1 MCSLWLE
8 VNDCVEASA
17 KRYWTDWVYGV
28 QFEHE
33 KVLIFPIRITGRRVP
48 STELRNNNQNRARA
62 TRNGLRCAP
71 PDPDRDCPLMVRVI
85 DHAASCVQ
93 WRVDMHK
100 KPPTTVSHKPP
111 RTLNN
116 ARTPIDC
123 ILELTDRAT
132 GESDRLSLGAP
143 CKTEYVGVATHMWMP
158 QNADMLPILGDAT
171 FLQVKT
177 YQAAGMGIPLWPPG
191 SGIQPERMFADR
203 AEAFDAIFARW
214 VETDADALPNA
225 KDIVD
230 ATLEG
235 RRLAIHATFE
245 LNGVSARLDMPVKC
259 INVNERDWEYQVDSG
274 PIIVPFEPR
283 SDGGL
288 ISMAQLAFV
297 ASNRF
302 DYAEFLVRT
311 PTDAGGGVLV
321 HHYTTV
327 VKADWQAEYFAL
339 R

>member
-1 MCSLWLE
+1 
-8 VNDCVEASA
+8 
-17 KRYWTDWVYGV
+17 
-28 QFEHE
+28 
-33 KVLIFPIRITGRRVP
+33 
-48 STELRNNNQNRARA
+48 
-62 TRNGLRCAP
+62 
-71 PDPDRDCPLMVRVI
+71 MVRVI

-93 WRVDMHK
+93 WRVDMLK

-123 ILELTDRAT
+123 ILELTDPAT

-143 CKTEYVGVATHMWMP
+143 CKTEYVGVPTDMWMP

-203 AEAFDAIFARW
+203 AEAFDDVFARW
-214 VETDADALPNA
+214 VETDADPLPTP

-235 RRLAIHATFE
+235 RRLAVHATFE
-245 LNGVSARLDMPVKC
+245 LNGLQARLDMPVKC
-259 INVNERDWEYQVDSG
+259 LNVNERDWEYQIDSG

-283 SDGGL
+283 GEAGL
-288 ISMAQLAFV
+288 ISTAQLAFV

-311 PTDAGGGVLV
+311 PTDAGNGVLV
-321 HHYTTV
+321 HHYSTV
-327 VKADWQAEYFAL
+327 VKVDWQAEYFAL

>member
-1 MCSLWLE
+1 MM
-8 VNDCVEASA
+8 AMQ
-17 KRYWTDWVYGV
+17 T
-28 QFEHE
+28 
-33 KVLIFPIRITGRRVP
+33 PIPSGSGRR
-48 STELRNNNQNRARA
+48 T
-62 TRNGLRCAP
+62 
-71 PDPDRDCPLMVRVI
+71 VRVV

-93 WRVDMHK
+93 WRIDMLK

-123 ILELTDRAT
+123 ILELMDPGA
-132 GESDRLSLGAP
+132 GVSDRISLGAP
-143 CKTEYVGVATHMWMP
+143 CKTEYVGVPTDMWMP
-158 QNADMLPILGDAT
+158 QNADMLPMLGDTT
-171 FLQVKT
+171 FLQVKS

-191 SGIQPERMFADR
+191 SGIQPERMFVDR
-203 AEAFDAIFARW
+203 AVGFDDVFARW
-214 VETDADALPNA
+214 VETDADPLLTP

-235 RRLAIHATFE
+235 RRLAIHAKFE

-259 INVNERDWEYQVDSG
+259 INVNERDWEYQIDSG

-283 SDGGL
+283 GDAGL
-288 ISMAQLAFV
+288 ISMAQLVFV

-311 PTDAGGGVLV
+311 PTEAGKGVLV
-321 HHYTTV
+321 HHYSTV
-327 VKADWQAEYFAL
+327 VKVNWQADYFAL